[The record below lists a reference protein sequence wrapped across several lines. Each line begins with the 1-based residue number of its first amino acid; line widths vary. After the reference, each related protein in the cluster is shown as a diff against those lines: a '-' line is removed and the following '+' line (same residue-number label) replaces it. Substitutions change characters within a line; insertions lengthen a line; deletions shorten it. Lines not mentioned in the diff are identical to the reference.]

1 MFTLH
6 AKFNK
11 ILPHTLFVFQNI
23 DIAKD
28 YNITSHI
35 TDLRHSNG
43 EVHSHAYQDRRKL
56 SWYQPA
62 LSRQEMNYKNIYW
75 FWMLYKNFI

>member
-43 EVHSHAYQDRRKL
+43 EVHSHAYQDRQKL
-56 SWYQPA
+56 S
-62 LSRQEMNYKNIYW
+62 
-75 FWMLYKNFI
+75 